1 VPEHLHNLKRVLSSR
16 KDFSLLLILFLM
28 EFTRGAFFL
37 TFLPLYA
44 VKYLGLSVAASG
56 LAISAH
62 YFVETLFKGAAGW
75 QLDRRGHRILNI
87 SFSLGMATLL
97 LMKIYPTATVL
108 VLGSAVFGLSV
119 TPVWLAVISGVAPV
133 QLKDRASRMGIVF
146 AIWLVGGGGGPVVIS
161 FFINYDYSLAFWFLI
176 ALWGLALI
184 VSATMPGKNTD
195 KTGGGPGFSLF
206 KEVIRM
212 AKNPSVKYI
221 LLPGMFLQTLAGG
234 LILPLLPLYAQD
246 IIGFSPKQY
255 AFLLIAGG
263 SAAVLC
269 FLPMGRLADRFNLK
283 YLLGT
288 GFGLTALSLA
298 MFSMARAA
306 LTVYLL
312 AALVGFSYAVVLPA
326 WNNLLAKSIS
336 PEYQAT
342 GWGVFATVEGMGVA
356 MGPALGGVVAKSYGL
371 TASIIVSTILLAVMS
386 CFYFLYPVE
395 KFFFRQM

>member
-1 VPEHLHNLKRVLSSR
+1 MHSLKRVLSSR

-28 EFTRGAFFL
+28 EFTRGAFYL

-44 VKYLGLSVAASG
+44 VKYLGLSVAVSG

-87 SFSLGMATLL
+87 SFSLGLATLL
-97 LMKIYPTATVL
+97 LMKMFPTAAVL
-108 VLGSAVFGLSV
+108 VIGSAVFGLSV
-119 TPVWLAVISGVAPV
+119 TPVWLAVVSGVAPV

-146 AIWLVGGGGGPVVIS
+146 AVWLTGAGGGPVVIS
-161 FFINYDYSLAFWFLI
+161 FFIENNYNLAFWFLI

-184 VSATMPGKNTD
+184 VSATMPGKGAD
-195 KTGGGPGFSLF
+195 RAGGSPGFSLF
-206 KEVIRM
+206 KEVARM
-212 AKNPSVKYI
+212 AGNPSVKYI

-246 IIGFSPKQY
+246 VIGFSPRQY

-263 SAAVLC
+263 AAAVLC
-269 FLPMGRLADRFNLK
+269 FLPMGHLADRFRLR
-283 YLLGT
+283 YLLAT

-298 MFSMARAA
+298 MFSTARAA
-306 LTVYLL
+306 LSAYLL

-336 PEYQAT
+336 PEHQAT
-342 GWGVFATVEGMGVA
+342 GWGLFATVEGMGIAV
-356 MGPALGGVVAKSYGL
+356 GPALGGAVTKSFGL
-371 TASIIVSTILLAVMS
+371 TSSIIVSTVLLAVMA

-395 KFFFRQM
+395 KFFFRQI

>member
-1 VPEHLHNLKRVLSSR
+1 LHSLKRVLSSR

-28 EFTRGAFFL
+28 EFTRGAFYL

-44 VKYLGLSVAASG
+44 VKYLGLSVAVSG

-87 SFSLGMATLL
+87 SFSLGLATLL
-97 LMKIYPTATVL
+97 LMKMFPTAAVL
-108 VLGSAVFGLSV
+108 VIGSAVFGLSV
-119 TPVWLAVISGVAPV
+119 TPVWLAVVSGVAPV

-146 AIWLVGGGGGPVVIS
+146 AVWLTGAGGGPVVIS
-161 FFINYDYSLAFWFLI
+161 FFIENNYNLAFWFLI

-184 VSATMPGKNTD
+184 VSATMPGKGAD
-195 KTGGGPGFSLF
+195 RAGGSPGFSLF
-206 KEVIRM
+206 KEVARM
-212 AKNPSVKYI
+212 AGNPSVKYI

-246 IIGFSPKQY
+246 VIGFSPRQY

-263 SAAVLC
+263 AAAVLC
-269 FLPMGRLADRFNLK
+269 FLPMGHLADRFRLR
-283 YLLGT
+283 YLLAT

-298 MFSMARAA
+298 MFSTARAA
-306 LTVYLL
+306 LSAYLL

-336 PEYQAT
+336 PEHQAT
-342 GWGVFATVEGMGVA
+342 GWGLFATVEGMGIAV
-356 MGPALGGVVAKSYGL
+356 GPALGGAVTKSFGL
-371 TASIIVSTILLAVMS
+371 TSSIIVSTVLLAVMA

-395 KFFFRQM
+395 KFFFRQI

>member
-1 VPEHLHNLKRVLSSR
+1 MKRVLSSR

-28 EFTRGAFFL
+28 EFTRGAFYL

-44 VKYLGLSVAASG
+44 VKYLGLSVAVSG

-87 SFSLGMATLL
+87 SFSLGLATLL
-97 LMKIYPTATVL
+97 LMKMFPTAAVL
-108 VLGSAVFGLSV
+108 VIGSAVFGLSV
-119 TPVWLAVISGVAPV
+119 TPVWLAVVSGVAPV

-146 AIWLVGGGGGPVVIS
+146 AVWLTGAGGGPVVIS
-161 FFINYDYSLAFWFLI
+161 FFIENNYNLAFWFLI

-184 VSATMPGKNTD
+184 VSATMPGKGAD
-195 KTGGGPGFSLF
+195 RAGGSPGFSLF
-206 KEVIRM
+206 KEVARM
-212 AKNPSVKYI
+212 AGNPSVKYI

-246 IIGFSPKQY
+246 VIGFSPRQY

-263 SAAVLC
+263 AAAVLC
-269 FLPMGRLADRFNLK
+269 FLPMGHLADRFRLR
-283 YLLGT
+283 YLLAT

-298 MFSMARAA
+298 MFSTARAA
-306 LTVYLL
+306 LSAYLL

-336 PEYQAT
+336 PEHQAT
-342 GWGVFATVEGMGVA
+342 GWGLFATVEGMGIAV
-356 MGPALGGVVAKSYGL
+356 GPALGGAVTKSFGL
-371 TASIIVSTILLAVMS
+371 TSSIIVSTVLLAVMA

-395 KFFFRQM
+395 KFFFRQI

>member
-1 VPEHLHNLKRVLSSR
+1 
-16 KDFSLLLILFLM
+16 M
-28 EFTRGAFFL
+28 
-37 TFLPLYA
+37 
-44 VKYLGLSVAASG
+44 
-56 LAISAH
+56 
-62 YFVETLFKGAAGW
+62 
-75 QLDRRGHRILNI
+75 DRRGHRILNI

-146 AIWLVGGGGGPVVIS
+146 AIWLIGGGGGPVVIS

-269 FLPMGRLADRFNLK
+269 FLPMGRLADRFNLR

-342 GWGVFATVEGMGVA
+342 GWGVFATVEGMGIA

-371 TASIIVSTILLAVMS
+371 TASIIVSTILLAAMS

>member
-1 VPEHLHNLKRVLSSR
+1 LKRVLSSR

-28 EFTRGAFFL
+28 EFTRGAFYL

-44 VKYLGLSVAASG
+44 VKYLGLSVAVSG

-87 SFSLGMATLL
+87 SFSLGLATLL
-97 LMKIYPTATVL
+97 LMKMFPTAAVL
-108 VLGSAVFGLSV
+108 VIGSAVFGLSV
-119 TPVWLAVISGVAPV
+119 TPVWLAVVSGVAPV

-146 AIWLVGGGGGPVVIS
+146 AVWLTGAGGGPVVIS
-161 FFINYDYSLAFWFLI
+161 FFIENNYNLAFWFLI

-184 VSATMPGKNTD
+184 VSATMPGKGAD
-195 KTGGGPGFSLF
+195 RAGGSPGFSLF
-206 KEVIRM
+206 KEVARM
-212 AKNPSVKYI
+212 AGNPSVKYI

-246 IIGFSPKQY
+246 VIGFSPRQY

-263 SAAVLC
+263 AAAVLC
-269 FLPMGRLADRFNLK
+269 FLPMGHLADRFRLR
-283 YLLGT
+283 YLLAT

-298 MFSMARAA
+298 MFSTARAA
-306 LTVYLL
+306 LSAYLL

-336 PEYQAT
+336 PEHQAT
-342 GWGVFATVEGMGVA
+342 GWGLFATVEGMGIAV
-356 MGPALGGVVAKSYGL
+356 GPALGGAVTKSFGL
-371 TASIIVSTILLAVMS
+371 TSSIIVSTVLLAVMA

-395 KFFFRQM
+395 KFFFRQI

>member
-1 VPEHLHNLKRVLSSR
+1 
-16 KDFSLLLILFLM
+16 M
-28 EFTRGAFFL
+28 EFTRGAFYL

-44 VKYLGLSVAASG
+44 VKYLGLSVAVSG

-87 SFSLGMATLL
+87 SFSLGLATLL
-97 LMKIYPTATVL
+97 LMKMFPTAAVL
-108 VLGSAVFGLSV
+108 VIGSAVFGLSV
-119 TPVWLAVISGVAPV
+119 TPVWLAVVSGVAPV

-146 AIWLVGGGGGPVVIS
+146 AVWLTGAGGGPVVIS
-161 FFINYDYSLAFWFLI
+161 FFIENNYNLAFWFLI

-184 VSATMPGKNTD
+184 VSATMPGKGAD
-195 KTGGGPGFSLF
+195 RAGGSPGFSLF
-206 KEVIRM
+206 KEVARM
-212 AKNPSVKYI
+212 AGNPSVKYI

-246 IIGFSPKQY
+246 VIGFSPRQY

-263 SAAVLC
+263 AAAVLC
-269 FLPMGRLADRFNLK
+269 FLPMGHLADRFRLR
-283 YLLGT
+283 YLLAT

-298 MFSMARAA
+298 MFSTARAA
-306 LTVYLL
+306 LSAYLL

-336 PEYQAT
+336 PEHQAT
-342 GWGVFATVEGMGVA
+342 GWGLFATVEGMGIAV
-356 MGPALGGVVAKSYGL
+356 GPALGGAVTKSFGL
-371 TASIIVSTILLAVMS
+371 TSSIIVSTVLLAVMA

-395 KFFFRQM
+395 KFFFRQI

>member
-1 VPEHLHNLKRVLSSR
+1 MHSLKRVLSSR

-28 EFTRGAFFL
+28 EFTRGAFYL

-44 VKYLGLSVAASG
+44 VKYLGLSVAVSG

-87 SFSLGMATLL
+87 SFSLGLATLL
-97 LMKIYPTATVL
+97 LMKMFPTAAGL
-108 VLGSAVFGLSV
+108 VIGSAVFGLSV
-119 TPVWLAVISGVAPV
+119 TPVWLAVVSGVAPV

-146 AIWLVGGGGGPVVIS
+146 AVWLTGAGGGPVVIS
-161 FFINYDYSLAFWFLI
+161 FFIENNYNLAFWFLI

-184 VSATMPGKNTD
+184 VSATMPGKGAD
-195 KTGGGPGFSLF
+195 RAGGSPGFSLF
-206 KEVIRM
+206 KEVARM
-212 AKNPSVKYI
+212 AGNPSVKYI

-246 IIGFSPKQY
+246 VIGFSPRQY

-263 SAAVLC
+263 AAAVLC
-269 FLPMGRLADRFNLK
+269 FLPMGHLADRFRLR
-283 YLLGT
+283 YLLAT

-298 MFSMARAA
+298 MFSTARAA
-306 LTVYLL
+306 LSAYLL

-336 PEYQAT
+336 PEHQAT
-342 GWGVFATVEGMGVA
+342 GWGLFATVEGMGIAV
-356 MGPALGGVVAKSYGL
+356 GPALGGAVTKSFGL
-371 TASIIVSTILLAVMS
+371 TSSIIVSTVLLAVMA

-395 KFFFRQM
+395 KFFFRQI

>member
-1 VPEHLHNLKRVLSSR
+1 MHNLKRVLSSR

-336 PEYQAT
+336 
-342 GWGVFATVEGMGVA
+342 
-356 MGPALGGVVAKSYGL
+356 
-371 TASIIVSTILLAVMS
+371 
-386 CFYFLYPVE
+386 
-395 KFFFRQM
+395 

>member
-1 VPEHLHNLKRVLSSR
+1 
-16 KDFSLLLILFLM
+16 
-28 EFTRGAFFL
+28 
-37 TFLPLYA
+37 
-44 VKYLGLSVAASG
+44 
-56 LAISAH
+56 
-62 YFVETLFKGAAGW
+62 
-75 QLDRRGHRILNI
+75 
-87 SFSLGMATLL
+87 
-97 LMKIYPTATVL
+97 
-108 VLGSAVFGLSV
+108 
-119 TPVWLAVISGVAPV
+119 
-133 QLKDRASRMGIVF
+133 
-146 AIWLVGGGGGPVVIS
+146 
-161 FFINYDYSLAFWFLI
+161 
-176 ALWGLALI
+176 
-184 VSATMPGKNTD
+184 MPGKNTD

-269 FLPMGRLADRFNLK
+269 FLPMGRLADRFNLR

-342 GWGVFATVEGMGVA
+342 GWGVFATVEGMGIA

-371 TASIIVSTILLAVMS
+371 TASIIVSTILLAAMS

>member
-1 VPEHLHNLKRVLSSR
+1 VPEHLHSLKRVLSSR

-28 EFTRGAFFL
+28 EFTRGAFYL

-44 VKYLGLSVAASG
+44 VKYLGLSVAVSG

-87 SFSLGMATLL
+87 SFSLGLATLL
-97 LMKIYPTATVL
+97 LMKMFPTAAVL
-108 VLGSAVFGLSV
+108 VIGSAVFGLSV
-119 TPVWLAVISGVAPV
+119 TPVWLAVVSGVAPV

-146 AIWLVGGGGGPVVIS
+146 AVWLTGAGGGPVVIS
-161 FFINYDYSLAFWFLI
+161 FFIENNYNLAFWFLI

-184 VSATMPGKNTD
+184 VSATMPGKGAD
-195 KTGGGPGFSLF
+195 RAGGSPGFSLF
-206 KEVIRM
+206 KEVARM
-212 AKNPSVKYI
+212 AGNPSVKYI

-246 IIGFSPKQY
+246 VIGFSPRQY

-263 SAAVLC
+263 AAAVLC
-269 FLPMGRLADRFNLK
+269 FLPMGHLADRFRLR
-283 YLLGT
+283 YLLAT

-298 MFSMARAA
+298 MFSTARAA
-306 LTVYLL
+306 LSAYLL

-336 PEYQAT
+336 PEHQAT
-342 GWGVFATVEGMGVA
+342 GWGLFATVEGMGIAV
-356 MGPALGGVVAKSYGL
+356 GPALGGAVTKSFGL
-371 TASIIVSTILLAVMS
+371 TSSIIVSTVLLAVMA

-395 KFFFRQM
+395 KFFFRQI

>member
-1 VPEHLHNLKRVLSSR
+1 
-16 KDFSLLLILFLM
+16 M
-28 EFTRGAFFL
+28 EFTRRFFL

-87 SFSLGMATLL
+87 SFSLGLATLL

-176 ALWGLALI
+176 ALWGLALF

-269 FLPMGRLADRFNLK
+269 FLPMGRLADRFNLR

-336 PEYQAT
+336 RNTRQPAGAYSLLSKGWDCHGT
-342 GWGVFATVEGMGVA
+342 G
-356 MGPALGGVVAKSYGL
+356 PRGVVAKSYGL
-371 TASIIVSTILLAVMS
+371 TASIIVSTILLAAMS

-395 KFFFRQM
+395 KFFSGKCNKERLT